1 MRIGSIASYGMSQAL
16 QRFEASAV
24 RTARANSA
32 AAVDAGVPPVDPVHE
47 IVETISAKHDFTA
60 NLAVFRTADEMTKRL
75 LDIKV

>member
-1 MRIGSIASYGMSQAL
+1 MRIGSIASYGMTQAL
-16 QRFEASAV
+16 QRFESSAL

-32 AAVDAGVPPVDPVHE
+32 ANVVDGVPPVDPVHE
-47 IVETISAKHDFTA
+47 IVETIGARQDFTA

>member
-1 MRIGSIASYGMSQAL
+1 MRIGSIANYGMIQAI

-32 AAVDAGVPPVDPVHE
+32 PGVESGVPPVDPVHE

-60 NLAVFRTADEMTKRL
+60 NLSVFRTADEMTRRL